1 MVMSLTL
8 LREISMMTLTSLTW
22 VGDDLDLADKGQ
34 EHSDNV
40 MMIRRCRICWLSDL
54 SEAGA

>member
-1 MVMSLTL
+1 MVMALML

-22 VGDDLDLADKGQ
+22 GDDDLDLTDKCQ
-34 EHSDNV
+34 EHNDNV

>member
-1 MVMSLTL
+1 
-8 LREISMMTLTSLTW
+8 MMTLTSLTW
-22 VGDDLDLADKGQ
+22 GDDDLDLADKGQ